1 MKGNAKV
8 LARLNARLA
17 EELAAINQYM
27 VHSEMDADW
36 GYGKLHEVVEKRAI
50 DEMKHAEALIG
61 RILFL
66 EGRPTVS
73 KLAAIK
79 IGEKVEAQF
88 KNDLAAELAAVKA
101 YNDDIRFAAESRD
114 NGTLELLKGILKD
127 EEDHI
132 DWIESQLEQIAQMG
146 IQLYLAEQRG

>member
-88 KNDLAAELAAVKA
+88 KNDLVAELAAVKA

>member
-88 KNDLAAELAAVKA
+88 KNDLVAELAAVKA

-127 EEDHI
+127 EENHI

>member
-73 KLAAIK
+73 KLAAIE

-88 KNDLAAELAAVKA
+88 KNDLVAELAAVKA

-127 EEDHI
+127 EENHI

>member
-1 MKGNAKV
+1 MKGNVKV
-8 LARLNARLA
+8 IARLNARLA
-17 EELAAINQYM
+17 EELAAVNQYM

-73 KLAAIK
+73 KLAAIH
-79 IGEKVEAQF
+79 IGETVEKQF
-88 KNDLAAELAAVKA
+88 KADLSAELEAVKA
-101 YNDDIRFAAESRD
+101 YNDDIRFAAEAHD

-127 EEDHI
+127 EEAHI

-146 IQLYLAEQRG
+146 IQIYLAEQRG